1 MPPPDSAR
9 LRFLGAAGTVTGSRY
24 LIEAGRH
31 RVLVDCGLYQ
41 GYKQLRRRN
50 RKPFP
55 VRPGSITAILLTH
68 AHLDHS
74 GYLPALIRSGCQAPV
89 YCTPPTRDLC
99 GLLLPDSGRL
109 QEEEA
114 QHARRKGYSR
124 HKRPSPLY
132 TEQDARAALRR
143 FKTHPFGVPL
153 DLGGGL
159 SAEFI
164 RAGHLLG
171 AAQIRVSIGGK
182 TVHFS
187 GDLGQD
193 RDPLMPPP
201 EPFPGADVLVC
212 ESTYG
217 DRLHPAVS
225 PEDELAGI
233 LAPFLKQKGIVL
245 IPAFAVGRA
254 QGITYHLS
262 RLMAAGRIPRVPV
275 FLDSP
280 MASDAT
286 DIYLRHCAEHR
297 IPRQD
302 CAAVFQLPSRTNSV
316 AESRE
321 LNTLEGPM
329 VILSASG
336 MITGGRILH
345 HVVNFGGSLRT
356 MIVLSGYQAGGTRG
370 ASLAAGERRLRIFGK
385 DHVIRARVA
394 QLETFSGHADADE
407 LLRWMAAGPAPAMTY
422 LTHGETEAAD
432 TLRRRISH
440 ELHRRAR
447 VPEHLEAIRIGNPA

>member
-1 MPPPDSAR
+1 MPPQNSAR

-24 LIEAGRH
+24 LIESGQQ

-41 GYKQLRRRN
+41 GYKHLRRRN

-89 YCTPPTRDLC
+89 YCTPPTCGLC

-109 QEEEA
+109 QEEAA
-114 QHARRKGYSR
+114 QHARRKGYSK
-124 HKRPSPLY
+124 HKRPAPLY
-132 TEQDARAALRR
+132 TEADAQAALRR
-143 FKTHPFGVPL
+143 FQPHPFGARL

-171 AAQIRVSIGGK
+171 AAQIRVRAGGK

-201 EPFPGADVLVC
+201 EPFAGADVLVC

-217 DRLHPAVS
+217 NRLHPEIP
-225 PEDELAGI
+225 PEDELARI

-254 QGITYHLS
+254 QGIIYCLS

-280 MASDAT
+280 MAADAT
-286 DIYLRHCAEHR
+286 DIYAHHCAEHR
-297 IPRQD
+297 IARQD
-302 CAAVFQLPSRTNSV
+302 CAAVLGLAARTNSV
-316 AESRE
+316 AQSKE
-321 LNTLEGPM
+321 LNAREGPM
-329 VILSASG
+329 VIISASG

-345 HVVNFGGSLRT
+345 HVVNFGRRLRT

-370 ASLAAGERRLRIFGK
+370 ASLAAGERRLRMFGQNYR
-385 DHVIRARVA
+385 INAQIA
-394 QLETFSGHADADE
+394 QLQTFSGHADADE
-407 LLRWMAAGPAPAMTY
+407 LLRWMASGPAPAMTY
-422 LTHGETEAAD
+422 LTHGEPEASE
-432 TLRRRISH
+432 TLRRRLAH
-440 ELHRRAR
+440 ELGRPSR
-447 VPEHLEAIRIGNPA
+447 VPEHLEAIRIENPA